1 MIKISKNI
9 IESPFTT
16 LFVAL
21 AISHIYIY
29 VKKPSARFL
38 KKIDYWWLG
47 FTSLALFGAID
58 KQKQLFADGDIA
70 LSKSRLRASISELK
84 REISFQNH
92 YVCDTHWLA
101 PPYSIPDPSSI
112 VRYKTRDEA
121 CAWYKRLDESVSKAG
136 LSDKEIID
144 ISNHPIPEQI
154 SEWPDDNIKTAINE
168 AKKELTF
175 RDDTVSSYEKSILYK
190 CVLLFSPYLLALA
203 LALRIAKVSGELR
216 LDTAKKKTDNRQL

>member
-58 KQKQLFADGDIA
+58 KQNQLFADGDIA

-175 RDDTVSSYEKSILYK
+175 RDDTLSSYEKSILYK

>member
-1 MIKISKNI
+1 MIGNFEDI

-16 LFVAL
+16 LIFAL
-21 AISHIYIY
+21 IVFHIYIY
-29 VKKPSARFL
+29 AEKPSARFL

-47 FTSLALFGAID
+47 FASLSLFGAIYA
-58 KQKQLFADGDIA
+58 QKQLFADGDIN
-70 LSKSRLRASISELK
+70 LSKSRLSASISELK

-101 PPYSIPDPSSI
+101 PPYLIPDPRSI

-121 CAWYKRLDESVSKAG
+121 CAWYQRLDASVSKAG

-154 SEWPDDNIKTAINE
+154 SEWPDDNIKTAIKA
-168 AKKELTF
+168 AKADLENSENT
-175 RDDTVSSYEKSILYK
+175 RTNYEKGILYE
-190 CVLLFSPYLLALA
+190 CIILYSPYLLALA

-216 LDTAKKKTDNRQL
+216 LDTAKTQKQ

>member
-1 MIKISKNI
+1 MKNICDAI
-9 IESPFTT
+9 IESPFTY
-16 LFVAL
+16 LFIAL
-21 AISHIYIY
+21 AFFHLYIY
-29 VKKPSARFL
+29 VRKPSARFL
-38 KKIDYWWLG
+38 KQIDYWWLG
-47 FTSLALFGAID
+47 FASLSLFGAIYA
-58 KQKQLFADGDIA
+58 QKQLFADGDIN
-70 LSKSRLRASISELK
+70 LSESRLNATISELK

-154 SEWPDDNIKTAINE
+154 SEWPDDNIKNAINE
-168 AKKELTF
+168 AKKELKSS
-175 RDDTVSSYEKSILYK
+175 DDTRLSYEKSNLYK
-190 CVLLFSPYLLALA
+190 YVLLLSPYLLAVA

-216 LDTAKKKTDNRQL
+216 LDTAKKKSDNRQL